1 MARRKRVNK
10 YPKLGWTT
18 TELKNSLRDLI
29 PKNGYFIGARELFLK
44 RMRVPKLRDGMFF
57 YQLPLFKKT
66 KPDIDY
72 LYANFF
78 YDMYERMVF
87 DFINGYD
94 VVYDKKRNL
103 RFHKWDSTPSTGV
116 IKKLTTY
123 GMYGVPSFDI
133 RKTGWKVPTVMMEL
147 GHKDK
152 VGAVVILPSFMYSVF
167 LDNIYNGVSHIK
179 LDKPMSTPEH
189 LWKKNADEA
198 IEKGNAKAFFGKWSR
213 VKKKK

>member
-10 YPKLGWTT
+10 YPKLGWTAN
-18 TELKNSLRDLI
+18 ELKKSLRDLI
-29 PKNGYFIGARELFLK
+29 PKNGYFVGARELFLK
-44 RMRVPKLRDGMFF
+44 RMRVPKLRKGMFF

-66 KPDIDY
+66 KPDIDI
-72 LYANFF
+72 LYSTFF

-94 VVYDKKRNL
+94 VVYDKKRDL
-103 RFHKWDSTPSTGV
+103 RFHRWDSTPSSGV
-116 IKKLTTY
+116 IDKFNKY

-133 RKTGWKVPTVMMEL
+133 KKAGWKVPTVMMEL

-167 LDNIYNGVSHIK
+167 LDNIYNGTRHIK
-179 LDKPMSTPEH
+179 LDKPMSNPEH
-189 LWKKNADEA
+189 LWKKNVTEA
-198 IEKGNAKAFFGKWSR
+198 IEKGNTEAFFGKWKR
-213 VKKKK
+213 LNKKK